1 MISPVIK
8 KTIKNVMDNFA
19 KEDSADNDND
29 VENRNLKPTKE
40 LSQVR
45 EKFPDE
51 TSNPFSFTK
60 RVGTGN

>member
-19 KEDSADNDND
+19 KEDSTDNDND

-45 EKFPDE
+45 EKFPAARRI
-51 TSNPFSFTK
+51 S
-60 RVGTGN
+60 

>member
-1 MISPVIK
+1 
-8 KTIKNVMDNFA
+8 MDNFA
-19 KEDSADNDND
+19 KEDSTDNDND

>member
-19 KEDSADNDND
+19 KEDSTDNDND
-29 VENRNLKPTKE
+29 VENRNLKPTKV
-40 LSQVR
+40 SQVR